1 MPLNH
6 ILNNQ
11 NKNTFLQKN
20 YSNTTCEKLIQTP
33 ATALNHSPY
42 KYLKQYNTAFPQS
55 PGLPTGRMHIT
66 TRIATATLT

>member
-20 YSNTTCEKLIQTP
+20 HSNTTHEKPVQTP

-42 KYLKQYNTAFPQS
+42 KYLKQYNTAFP
-55 PGLPTGRMHIT
+55 
-66 TRIATATLT
+66 